1 MKRWIIARWLL
12 RDLLLGLFALLLV
25 LLLTSLGGRVLG
37 FLAQA
42 AAGQLTP
49 AMLVA
54 IVIYRIPL
62 YLQLVLPLALF
73 LVVML
78 TLGRGFAERELL
90 IAQAAGW
97 TPLRITRLLLL
108 FAALPVVGA
117 CVLSF
122 WATPYAQRSLTDQL
136 DMQARVAA
144 DRLVQ
149 PGRFIDL
156 GSPNRIAYVG
166 AVDRQHDQL
175 RDIFIADNVAQGGI
189 VSVIR
194 AAHGRQV
201 QTRDGERY
209 LLLRSGTRWTGR
221 AGASAFQVLQ
231 FDSLHWHLPGSKISA
246 PTVLESMPTKQLVAQ
261 LTRQGVWLQAS
272 PVSAELFW
280 RASLP
285 ACALLS
291 VLLAAAL
298 GRVPAQ
304 QGRFARMVVGSLVFL
319 GYFASLVAVR
329 TLLANGWFGGA
340 TLMLLPH
347 AFVLLLALWCL
358 GVQQWRPA

>member
-1 MKRWIIARWLL
+1 MIRNDQPRQHWARTCTGRLLLQRPRQSRCSADHATELLSAGAHAEPAEPRVKRWIIARWLL
-12 RDLLLGLFALLLV
+12 RDLLLGLSALLLV

-108 FAALPVVGA
+108 FAALPVVCA

-136 DMQARVAA
+136 DM
-144 DRLVQ
+144 
-149 PGRFIDL
+149 
-156 GSPNRIAYVG
+156 
-166 AVDRQHDQL
+166 
-175 RDIFIADNVAQGGI
+175 
-189 VSVIR
+189 
-194 AAHGRQV
+194 
-201 QTRDGERY
+201 
-209 LLLRSGTRWTGR
+209 
-221 AGASAFQVLQ
+221 
-231 FDSLHWHLPGSKISA
+231 
-246 PTVLESMPTKQLVAQ
+246 
-261 LTRQGVWLQAS
+261 
-272 PVSAELFW
+272 
-280 RASLP
+280 
-285 ACALLS
+285 
-291 VLLAAAL
+291 
-298 GRVPAQ
+298 
-304 QGRFARMVVGSLVFL
+304 
-319 GYFASLVAVR
+319 
-329 TLLANGWFGGA
+329 
-340 TLMLLPH
+340 
-347 AFVLLLALWCL
+347 
-358 GVQQWRPA
+358 